1 MDKRRVY
8 RNIREELS
16 TMKLN
21 LKNITIRRNIITAEI
36 DSSSLYVS
44 RFSKF
49 EDDKT
54 YTASI
59 SEQKKKRSIN
69 QNNLLWAL
77 ISKITKA
84 IAGERATAEDEEE
97 IYAQLLEKYG
107 ISVPAFILPE
117 DLNKYVRLNRVV
129 KTYGETDGLLRIRAF
144 PGSSRYTSK
153 EMNMLIEG
161 ALDELAD
168 LGIWDADIVQMSQ
181 DYQELM
187 KQDAK
192 Q

>member
-1 MDKRRVY
+1 
-8 RNIREELS
+8 
-16 TMKLN
+16 MKLN

-77 ISKITKA
+77 ISKIAKA

-153 EMNMLIEG
+153 EMNLLIEG
-161 ALDELAD
+161 ALDEAAD

>member
-1 MDKRRVY
+1 
-8 RNIREELS
+8 
-16 TMKLN
+16 MKLN

-54 YTASI
+54 YIASI

-117 DLNKYVRLNRVV
+117 DLNTYVRLNRVV

-187 KQDAK
+187 KENAK

>member
-77 ISKITKA
+77 ISKIAKA

>member
-1 MDKRRVY
+1 
-8 RNIREELS
+8 
-16 TMKLN
+16 MKLN

-36 DSSSLYVS
+36 DSSSLCVS

-49 EDDKT
+49 EDEKL

-77 ISKITKA
+77 ISKIAKA

-117 DLNKYVRLNRVV
+117 DLNTYVRLNRVV

-153 EMNMLIEG
+153 EMNLLIEG
-161 ALDELAD
+161 ALDEAAD

-181 DYQELM
+181 DYQELT

>member
-21 LKNITIRRNIITAEI
+21 LKKIQIRRNIITAEI